1 MEKITIGQTDLEVGR
16 INLGGN
22 VFGWTLD
29 EAASFEILDAF
40 VGRGYNFIDT
50 ADVYSVWG
58 GPNNKGGESETII
71 GKWMKARGNRDK
83 IILATKV
90 GWDFKDGRK
99 GLKAS
104 YIHQAAAD
112 SLRRLQTDY
121 IDLYYNHI
129 DTGEVPLEE
138 SLGAF
143 QDLVKS
149 GKVRYMA
156 ASNVP
161 ADRLKRSLE
170 MAKSGDFPRYHALQP
185 HYNLVERKKYESN
198 YADLVNEY
206 ALTVFPYWSLAAGF
220 LTGKY
225 RFEGDLGKSTRGGDA
240 RKYLTPEGL
249 GVLDALDKVAAKHGS
264 APASVALAWLLN
276 QPGIGA
282 PIASA
287 TKLTQL
293 ETLFAAPELAKV
305 LDKEDLALLDQR
317 SQSFA

>member
-198 YADLVNEY
+198 YADLVSEY

-240 RKYLTPEGL
+240 KKYLTPEGL

-305 LDKEDLALLDQR
+305 LDMEDLALLDQR